1 MFVLTKHITM
11 RIFLISALLLSVS
24 TMLSAQSHVEN
35 YDADIWKH
43 RRAYKEEFLDHP
55 RSPLGKND
63 TAFVDFFAPDHSWNL
78 NAKVE
83 LTPNA
88 PVFDLP
94 TYSGQLRK
102 YRQYALLQLEHK
114 GQAFQ
119 LSMYQNITLMSDS
132 AYTDYLFLPFTD
144 LTNGETTYEGGR
156 YLDFKIGDIHDGK
169 ITIDFNKCYN
179 PYCAYSDGY
188 NCPVPPAENR
198 LKMKISVGEK
208 KFKKEKKH

>member
-1 MFVLTKHITM
+1 MM
-11 RIFLISALLLSVS
+11 RLFLINSLLFWSCSIV
-24 TMLSAQSHVEN
+24 SAQSLSEN
-35 YDADIWKH
+35 YEASIWKH

-63 TAFVDFFAPDHSWNL
+63 TAFVDFYAPDISWNL
-78 NAKVE
+78 HARVT
-83 LTPNA
+83 LTPEA

-94 TYSGQLRK
+94 TYSGQVRK
-102 YRQYALLQLEHK
+102 YRQYAQLQLEHK

-119 LSMYQNITLMSDS
+119 LSIYQNISLMRDS
-132 AYTDYLFLPFTD
+132 AYVDYLFLPFTD
-144 LTNGETTYEGGR
+144 LSNGETTYEGGR
-156 YLDFKIGDIHDGK
+156 YLDFKTGDIQHGK
-169 ITIDFNKCYN
+169 LMVDFNKCYN

-198 LKMKISVGEK
+198 LQLEIPVGEK